1 MFMGSFIDEFKGD
14 NEKKSDIVVTVD
26 GESGAGKGTIAD
38 HISKRLRIAHFSA
51 SDVFYQIAE
60 DRGISH
66 VELAQQADKQ
76 VDLEV
81 DRRTL
86 QRGLENN
93 CVIDSR
99 IASWVLGDHSDLRV
113 YVTADLDERAKRIAG
128 REKIDFEQAK
138 EDTEKRDEEN
148 DRRYEE
154 YYGIDTGNLEIYDLV
169 IDNTDMSIGK
179 QNELI
184 DKALKKQFQERYEEQ

>member
-1 MFMGSFIDEFKGD
+1 MESFVEEFQGD
-14 NEKKSDIVVTVD
+14 HDKNSEIVITID

-38 HISKRLRIAHFSA
+38 YIASKLGIYHFSA
-51 SDVFYQIAE
+51 SDVFHSIAE

-86 QRGLENN
+86 ERGLENN

-99 IASWVLGDHSDLRV
+99 IASWVLGDYSDLRI
-113 YVTADLDERAKRIAG
+113 YVTADLEERAKRIAA
-128 REKIDFEQAK
+128 REDISYEKAL

-148 DRRYEE
+148 SRRYNE
-154 YYGIDTGNLEIYDLV
+154 YYGIDTEDLDIYDV
-169 IDNTDMSIGK
+169 IIDNTEMSISE
-179 QNELI
+179 Q
-184 DKALKKQFQERYEEQ
+184 EEQLDKILKRKFEEKLQE

>member
-1 MFMGSFIDEFKGD
+1 MGSYIEEFQGEH
-14 NEKKSDIVVTVD
+14 EKESDIVVTVD

-38 HISKRLRIAHFSA
+38 QISKRLRIAHFSA
-51 SDVFYQIAE
+51 SDVFHQIAQ

-66 VELAQQADKQ
+66 VELAEQADKE

-99 IASWVLGDHSDLRV
+99 IASWVLGDYSDFRV
-113 YVTADLDERAKRIAG
+113 YVTADLEERAKRIAG
-128 REKIDFEQAK
+128 REKIDLEKAK

-148 DRRYEE
+148 DRRYED

-184 DKALKKQFQERYEEQ
+184 DKALKKRFPERYEEQ

>member
-1 MFMGSFIDEFKGD
+1 MGSYIKEFQGD
-14 NEKKSDIVVTVD
+14 HEKNSEVVVTVD
-26 GESGAGKGTIAD
+26 GPSGAGKGTIAD

-66 VELAQQADKQ
+66 VELAQKAGKE

-86 QRGLENN
+86 ERGLENN

-99 IASWVLGDHSDLRV
+99 IASWVLGDYSDFRIF
-113 YVTADLDERAKRIAG
+113 VTADLEERATRIAG
-128 REKIDFEQAK
+128 REKIPLQKAK
-138 EDTEKRDEEN
+138 EDTEERDREN
-148 DRRYEE
+148 SRRYED
-154 YYGIDTGNLEIYDLV
+154 YYGIDTEEREIYDLI
-169 IDNTDMSIGK
+169 IDNTDLSIGK
-179 QNELI
+179 QEELV
-184 DKALKKQFQERYEEQ
+184 DKALKKQFPERYEE

>member
-1 MFMGSFIDEFKGD
+1 MGSYIEEFQGD
-14 NEKKSDIVVTVD
+14 HEKESEVVVTVD
-26 GESGAGKGTIAD
+26 GPSGAGKGTIAD

-66 VELAQQADKQ
+66 VELAEKADKE

-99 IASWVLGDHSDLRV
+99 IASWVLGDYSDFRIF
-113 YVTADLDERAKRIAG
+113 VTADLEERARRIAG
-128 REKIDFEQAK
+128 REKIPLEKAK
-138 EDTEKRDEEN
+138 EETKERDKEN
-148 DRRYEE
+148 SRRYEE
-154 YYGIDTGNLEIYDLV
+154 YYGIDTDDLSIYDLV
-169 IDNTDMSIGK
+169 IDNTDMSIEK
-179 QNELI
+179 QNELV
-184 DKALKKQFQERYEEQ
+184 DKALKKQFPERYED

>member
-1 MFMGSFIDEFKGD
+1 MGSFIDEFKGD

>member
-1 MFMGSFIDEFKGD
+1 MESFVEEFQGD
-14 NEKKSDIVVTVD
+14 HDKNSEIVVTID

-38 HISKRLRIAHFSA
+38 YIASKLGIYHFSA
-51 SDVFYQIAE
+51 SDVFHSIAE

-86 QRGLENN
+86 ERGLENN

-99 IASWVLGDHSDLRV
+99 IASWVLGDYSDLRI
-113 YVTADLDERAKRIAG
+113 YVTADLEERAKRIAA
-128 REKIDFEQAK
+128 REDISYEKAL

-148 DRRYEE
+148 SRRYNE
-154 YYGIDTGNLEIYDLV
+154 YYGIDTEDLDIYDV
-169 IDNTDMSIGK
+169 IIDNTEMSISE
-179 QNELI
+179 Q
-184 DKALKKQFQERYEEQ
+184 EEQLDKILKRKFEEKLQE